1 MESIHH
7 MSADSCGQG
16 VEKHRLIAALRKSYL
31 ANRRECR
38 ESCLKPLFSCG
49 SQASAESSSGRP
61 LSWSECGVRT

>member
-16 VEKHRLIAALRKSYL
+16 VETHRLITALRKSYL

-38 ESCLKPLFSCG
+38 ESRLKPLFSCG
-49 SQASAESSSGRP
+49 SQTSAESSSGRP
-61 LSWSECGVRT
+61 LSWSECGVKT